1 LQLLDR
7 NLAVAELYKLISNH
21 ITKG

>member
-7 NLAVAELYKLISNH
+7 NPAVAELYKLISNH